1 MLCGEHIVTPGEF
14 FIATCFLGQ
23 LYLKFE
29 VNYLSMRFNVNFNH
43 SAKLLFK
50 YCIDIIGCSFVD
62 ELDVMT
68 KYGSNIEHSRVPHIH
83 RE

>member
-1 MLCGEHIVTPGEF
+1 
-14 FIATCFLGQ
+14 
-23 LYLKFE
+23 
-29 VNYLSMRFNVNFNH
+29 MRFNVNFNH